1 MSSGHKALGPSVLQG
16 MELFAGLDPD
26 ILAQVVRRART
37 RRVAKGATIFSQGE
51 PALACHALIDGQVK
65 ITQRSGEG
73 RNVTMRYIGPG
84 DVFGAMGVFAGGAY
98 LADAVAVSDC
108 VEIRWPAQAMAA
120 LMLAH
125 PKIAVN
131 ALAMVARR
139 LQAMQTRAHELIVE
153 PAEQRIARALL
164 RLARQ
169 AGRATPRGV
178 VIGFPLSRRDL
189 AEITGATHY
198 TVSRALSEWE
208 KLGILESARKS
219 VLVVDLQK
227 LAAIAEAQAATG
239 AAPAPPNPLS

>member
-1 MSSGHKALGPSVLQG
+1 MSSAEKALSPTLLQG
-16 MELFAGLDPD
+16 MELFAGLDREV
-26 ILAQVVRRART
+26 LSEAVRRART
-37 RRVAKGATIFSQGE
+37 RRFAKGATIFSQDE
-51 PALACHALIDGQVK
+51 PAQACHALIDGRVK
-65 ITQRSGEG
+65 ITQRSGQG
-73 RNVTMRYIGPG
+73 RNVTVRYIGPG
-84 DVFGAMGVFAGGAY
+84 EVFGAMGVFAGGAY
-98 LADAVAVSDC
+98 LADAVAVGDC
-108 VEIRWPAQAMAA
+108 VEIRWPAQAMTE

-139 LQAMQTRAHELIVE
+139 LQAMQARARELIIE

-169 AGRATPRGV
+169 AGRTTPRGV
-178 VIGFPLSRRDL
+178 AIGFPLSRRDL

-219 VLVVDLQK
+219 VLVVDLQR

-239 AAPAPPNPLS
+239 AAREFPNPPS